1 MDVTPKRPRPR
12 RKPHRKHPHR
22 TTLRWS
28 NDDYARLQA
37 EAERA
42 GVTLG
47 TFIRSRTLATPTTR
61 PRRRASVDL
70 LALSK
75 ALAQVSRVGGNLHQ
89 LVRHLNFGGVPE
101 EGEVNAALTGF
112 NEMVEA
118 VMDAI
123 GKERR

>member
-1 MDVTPKRPRPR
+1 MQ
-12 RKPHRKHPHR
+12 HR

-28 NDDYARLQA
+28 AEDYARLQA
-37 EAERA
+37 EADRA

-70 LALSK
+70 LALTK

-89 LVRHLNFGGVPE
+89 LVRHLNFGGIPYPD
-101 EGEVNAALTGF
+101 EVVAALRGF
-112 NEMVEA
+112 DEMVGA
-118 VMDAI
+118 LMHAI
-123 GKERR
+123 GSERR